1 MAGGGKVLVAL
12 VLTWMRGW
20 VVVHEVRRCEGA
32 ACGGQGFVEAEHQ
45 SEEAGRV
52 LQAGTNAG
60 WHLQS
65 GL

>member
-1 MAGGGKVLVAL
+1 MQ
-12 VLTWMRGW
+12 GW

-65 GL
+65 EL